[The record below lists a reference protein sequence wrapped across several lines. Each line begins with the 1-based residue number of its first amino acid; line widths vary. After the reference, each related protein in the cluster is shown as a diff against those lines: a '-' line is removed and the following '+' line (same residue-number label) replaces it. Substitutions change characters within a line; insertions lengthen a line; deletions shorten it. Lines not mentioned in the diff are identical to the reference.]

1 MGVNNIKS
9 INKNFAKGNVDM
21 KKVLLFALV
30 IIMMFSF
37 TSCGVV
43 KWLIELKSD
52 RTYTIHFN
60 ANGGEGSMEDYLVE
74 SGDDGW
80 LPKCTFTKEG
90 YECVAWGLDPEGKK
104 YATQI
109 DNLTF
114 NLPSS
119 VKNGDIVELYAIWTT
134 PGFSFELQ
142 TMGFFG
148 HWRITDYDGCASQII
163 MPAWYE
169 GLSKTGSAYASC
181 RINTIEPRLFME
193 HTEIQSVKNIPTNHL
208 PSDMFNGCTSL
219 ETIEMSA
226 ETDIYDIG
234 ARAFYNCTSLRSIEM
249 TANLNSIDREA
260 FYMCTSIE
268 KLVIPATLAGLGANA
283 FYGWTEDQ
291 VIEFTKYS
299 ENPFGEEAFNGCNA
313 TIIWSG
319 EQN

>member
-1 MGVNNIKS
+1 
-9 INKNFAKGNVDM
+9 M
-21 KKVLLFALV
+21 KKLLVFAIV
-30 IIMMFSF
+30 IVMIFSL

-43 KWLIELKSD
+43 EWLIGLKAD

-60 ANGGEGSMEDYLVE
+60 ANGGEGEMDDYLVE

-90 YECVAWGLDPEGKK
+90 YECVSWGLDSEGKK

-119 VKNGDIVELYAIWTT
+119 VKNGDTVELYAIWTT
-134 PGFSFELQ
+134 PGFSFQLE

-148 HWRITDYDGCASQII
+148 HWRITDYEGNASQVII
-163 MPAWYE
+163 PAWYE
-169 GLSKTGSAYASC
+169 GFAQGAYGSC
-181 RINTIEPRLFME
+181 HVNTIANKLFMG
-193 HTEIQSVKNIPTNHL
+193 HTEIESVKNIPVSYL
-208 PSDMFNGCTSL
+208 SDDLFNGCTSL
-219 ETIEMSA
+219 KTIEMKSG
-226 ETDIYDIG
+226 ESVYDISD
-234 ARAFYNCTSLRSIEM
+234 RTFYNCISLQGIEL
-249 TANLNSIDREA
+249 TANLDTIGDEA

-268 KLVIPATLAGLGANA
+268 KLVIPAYLEELGDNV
-283 FYGWTEDQ
+283 FFGWTEDQ
-291 VIEFTKYS
+291 VIEFTRYS

-319 EQN
+319 EQTTGGKK

>member
-21 KKVLLFALV
+21 KKVLSFVPV
-30 IIMMFSF
+30 IVMMFSF

-60 ANGGEGSMEDYLVE
+60 ANGGEGSMDDYLVE
-74 SGDDGW
+74 SGDNGW

-119 VKNGDIVELYAIWTT
+119 VKNGDTIELYAIWTT

-148 HWRITDYDGCASQII
+148 SCHISAYDGNSSQVII
-163 MPAWYE
+163 PAWYE
-169 GLSKTGSAYASC
+169 GFDGGAYGSC
-181 RINTIEPRLFME
+181 HINTIANKLFMD
-193 HTEIQSVKNIPTNHL
+193 HTEIETVENIPVSNL
-208 PSDMFNGCTSL
+208 IYDLFNGCTSL
-219 ETIEMSA
+219 KTIKMRDGVS
-226 ETDIYDIG
+226 ISVIG
-234 ARAFYNCTSLRSIEM
+234 DRTFYNCTSLQGVEL
-249 TANLNSIDREA
+249 TANLDVIGNEA
-260 FYMCTSIE
+260 FYMCTSIK
-268 KLVIPATLAGLGANA
+268 KLVIPAHLEELGNNA
-283 FYGWTEDQ
+283 FFGWTKDQ

-319 EQN
+319 E